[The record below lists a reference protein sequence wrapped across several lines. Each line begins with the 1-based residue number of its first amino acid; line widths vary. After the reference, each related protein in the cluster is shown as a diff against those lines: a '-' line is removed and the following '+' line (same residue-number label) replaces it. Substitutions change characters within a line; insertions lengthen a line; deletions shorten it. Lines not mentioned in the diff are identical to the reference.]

1 MDFYELLSV
10 RRDADV
16 DDIKRAYRR
25 LARRLHP
32 DINPGDRAAAVR
44 FRAVVEAYETLTDP
58 ERRRRYD
65 AGGTIETTIV
75 ESVSFGFEGFDFSGT
90 AQGTDAS
97 TFGDLFADVIRET
110 LGGRSTLA
118 PGSDLHA
125 AVSVSFAEM
134 MRGTERLVTVLRR
147 DACPACR
154 GAGLVNMAEAACVS
168 CAGTGAIRS
177 ARGHMV
183 FTKPCARCGG
193 SGRQRRMVCPP
204 CGGAGVDTRSETF
217 AVWIP
222 PGVRDGERLRV
233 MGKGHAGSRG
243 GEPGDLYVE
252 VHVEPHPLFRREGDD
267 VLVTVPVAIHEAA
280 LGTRIDIP
288 TADGPARLRVLPGTQ
303 AGQRL
308 RLRDRGVPTA
318 RAGHRGDLIV
328 EIRVVMP
335 AVLDER
341 SKALLREFGQLQT
354 EDVRAAFWRDEPS
367 EPAPHARSGCRE

>member
-16 DDIKRAYRR
+16 DDIKRAYKR

-58 ERRRRYD
+58 KRRQRYD
-65 AGGTIETTIV
+65 AGGPTEMAIV
-75 ESVSFGFEGFDFSGT
+75 ESVSFGFEGFDFSGS

-110 LGGRSTLA
+110 LGGRTTPA
-118 PGSDLHA
+118 PGSDLHT
-125 AVSVSFAEM
+125 AVSVRFAEM
-134 MRGTERLVTVLRR
+134 MRGTERLVTVQRR
-147 DACPACR
+147 DTCPACR
-154 GAGLVNMAEAACVS
+154 GAGLVNIAEAACAS

-193 SGRQRRMVCPP
+193 SGRQRRMVCPS
-204 CGGAGVDTRSETF
+204 CAGAGIEMRNETSP
-217 AVWIP
+217 VGIP
-222 PGVRDGERLRV
+222 PGIRDGERLRLI
-233 MGKGHAGSRG
+233 GKGHAGARG

-252 VHVEPHPLFRREGDD
+252 VHVEPHPWFRREGDD
-267 VLVTVPVAIHEAA
+267 VLLTVPVAIHEAA
-280 LGTRIDIP
+280 LGARIDIP
-288 TADGPARLRVLPGTQ
+288 TVDGPARLRVLPGTQ
-303 AGQRL
+303 SGQRY

-328 EIRVVMP
+328 ELRVVMP
-335 AVLDER
+335 ALLDER
-341 SKALLREFGQLQT
+341 SKALLRELGQLQT
-354 EDVRAAFWRDEPS
+354 EDVRAALWRDEPG
-367 EPAPHARSGCRE
+367 EPSPQSPSGCHA

>member
-16 DDIKRAYRR
+16 EDIKRAYKR

-32 DINPGDRAAAVR
+32 DINPGDRAAVVR

-58 ERRRRYD
+58 ERRGRYD
-65 AGGTIETTIV
+65 ACGTIDTTMV
-75 ESVSFGFEGFDFSGT
+75 ESVSFGFDGFDFSGA

-97 TFGDLFADVIRET
+97 TFGDLFADVIHET
-110 LGGRSTLA
+110 LDGRSMRV

-134 MRGTERLVTVLRR
+134 VRGTERLVTVQRR

-154 GAGLVNMAEAACVS
+154 GAGLVQIAEAPCAS
-168 CAGTGAIRS
+168 CGGTGAIRS
-177 ARGHMV
+177 ARGHMI
-183 FTKPCARCGG
+183 FTKVCVRCGG
-193 SGRQRRMVCPP
+193 SGRQRRIVCPP
-204 CGGAGVDTRSETF
+204 CGGTGVDTRSETLP
-217 AVWIP
+217 VWIP
-222 PGVRDGERLRV
+222 PGVQDGERLRV
-233 MGKGHAGSRG
+233 VGKGHAGSRG

-252 VHVEPHPLFRREGDD
+252 VQVEPHALFRREGDD
-267 VLVTVPVAIHEAA
+267 VILTVPIAIHEAA

-288 TADGPARLRVLPGTQ
+288 TVDGPARLRVLPGTQ
-303 AGQRL
+303 AGQRF

-318 RAGHRGDLIV
+318 RPGHRGDLIV
-328 EIRVVMP
+328 EIRVVLP

-341 SKALLREFGQLQT
+341 SKALLREFGLLQT
-354 EDVRAAFWRDEPS
+354 EDVRAVLWREDPS
-367 EPAPHARSGCRE
+367 DPADQARSGRRE